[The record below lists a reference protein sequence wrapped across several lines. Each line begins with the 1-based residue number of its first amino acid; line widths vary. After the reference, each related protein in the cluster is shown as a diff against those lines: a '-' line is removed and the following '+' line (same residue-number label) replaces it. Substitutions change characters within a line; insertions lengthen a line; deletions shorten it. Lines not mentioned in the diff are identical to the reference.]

1 MDKNKK
7 QLTHDEHLELELL
20 RILVSDALE
29 SVKAQQIM
37 EIIKRERQ
45 NERNRTEKVQTR
57 SWLRSAQQLAEASGY
72 KAQTLL
78 AMECGSRNESVS
90 LSNVKHCLDWT
101 LDENIMTVANLFVE
115 GKI

>member
-37 EIIKRERQ
+37 EIINRERQ
-45 NERNRTEKVQTR
+45 NERNRTEKV
-57 SWLRSAQQLAEASGY
+57 
-72 KAQTLL
+72 
-78 AMECGSRNESVS
+78 
-90 LSNVKHCLDWT
+90 
-101 LDENIMTVANLFVE
+101 
-115 GKI
+115 

>member
-1 MDKNKK
+1 MDKNKT

-45 NERNRTEKVQTR
+45 NERNRTEKV
-57 SWLRSAQQLAEASGY
+57 
-72 KAQTLL
+72 
-78 AMECGSRNESVS
+78 
-90 LSNVKHCLDWT
+90 
-101 LDENIMTVANLFVE
+101 
-115 GKI
+115 

>member
-1 MDKNKK
+1 MNG
-7 QLTHDEHLELELL
+7 TEL
-20 RILVSDALE
+20 
-29 SVKAQQIM
+29 
-37 EIIKRERQ
+37 KRFKLGLGYE
-45 NERNRTEKVQTR
+45 
-57 SWLRSAQQLAEASGY
+57 SAQQLAEASGY

-115 GKI
+115 PESTSLSG

>member
-1 MDKNKK
+1 MNGTK
-7 QLTHDEHLELELL
+7 L
-20 RILVSDALE
+20 
-29 SVKAQQIM
+29 
-37 EIIKRERQ
+37 KRFRLGLGY
-45 NERNRTEKVQTR
+45 K
-57 SWLRSAQQLAEASGY
+57 SAQQLAEASGY

-101 LDENIMTVANLFVE
+101 LDENIMTVDNLFVE

>member
-1 MDKNKK
+1 MDKNQK

-45 NERNRTEKVQTR
+45 
-57 SWLRSAQQLAEASGY
+57 
-72 KAQTLL
+72 
-78 AMECGSRNESVS
+78 SVS

>member
-1 MDKNKK
+1 MNG
-7 QLTHDEHLELELL
+7 TEL
-20 RILVSDALE
+20 
-29 SVKAQQIM
+29 
-37 EIIKRERQ
+37 KRFRLGLGYE
-45 NERNRTEKVQTR
+45 
-57 SWLRSAQQLAEASGY
+57 SAQQLAEASGY

-115 GKI
+115 GNKMIDDDSKSGDYDMKIKIFPKSNRRVER